1 MSNHQRIGILDIY
14 NIKIMIIEDDVDITN
29 LFEIYLESNGYN
41 VDAYTNL
48 IDAFHNF
55 RKNSHD
61 FIILDLKCQRWME

>member
-1 MSNHQRIGILDIY
+1 
-14 NIKIMIIEDDVDITN
+14 MIIEDDVDITN